1 MSVLE
6 PPTSHF
12 MCALRAVTSKVPRTV
27 IPDVPLA
34 IVYVTWIA
42 GRPSA
47 SVIRAGVP
55 PKVRCW
61 PSAESLNMKWL
72 SRTRSAPA
80 PSRTRT
86 LPSLRPTRV
95 MPSASMVTG
104 SAAYAGTVGNSA
116 APVATAVPWMNL
128 RRATGMEVPF
138 SWSGCSGCS
147 GCSEAEGG
155 VRGATVRPSVRAE
168 VSP

>member
-1 MSVLE
+1 
-6 PPTSHF
+6 
-12 MCALRAVTSKVPRTV
+12 
-27 IPDVPLA
+27 
-34 IVYVTWIA
+34 
-42 GRPSA
+42 
-47 SVIRAGVP
+47 
-55 PKVRCW
+55 
-61 PSAESLNMKWL
+61 MKWL

-80 PSRTRT
+80 PSCTRT

-147 GCSEAEGG
+147 GCSEAEGV
-155 VRGATVRPSVRAE
+155 VRELTAGLSARPGI
-168 VSP
+168 SP